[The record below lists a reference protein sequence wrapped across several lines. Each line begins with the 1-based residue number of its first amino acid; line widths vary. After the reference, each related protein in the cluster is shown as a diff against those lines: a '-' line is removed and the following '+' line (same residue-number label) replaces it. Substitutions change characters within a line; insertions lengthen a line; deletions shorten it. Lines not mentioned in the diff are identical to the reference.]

1 MEKDVGTLSIFLPL
15 SFFLSLFFFSRVEKA
30 DKGDNAVGRSLRAKM
45 SSETGKGD
53 EDKKLERQRYV
64 AYLKVGTVKLC
75 FRRFYRAARRS

>member
-15 SFFLSLFFFSRVEKA
+15 SFFLSFFSRVEKA